1 MGKSEKQ
8 IEKEK
13 ARNQRIIDTAFQI
26 FVEKKIEAVT
36 MEELQGK
43 QVSEEQHFSAA
54 IQVSQNLLW
63 LYVLQSGR
71 HILIS

>member
-36 MEELQGK
+36 MEE
-43 QVSEEQHFSAA
+43 QHFSAA

>member
-36 MEELQGK
+36 MQGK